1 VAPVVAPEGAQNP
14 IGSGDAVTAGIA
26 QTLLRGHSL
35 KQALR
40 LGTALGTA
48 NCLNLYPGRIE
59 PSEYGEILDRVELQ
73 GL

>member
-1 VAPVVAPEGAQNP
+1 LAPKIRVRNP

-26 QTLLRGHSL
+26 HSLLRRQTLDQG
-35 KQALR
+35 LR

-59 PSEYGEILDRVELQ
+59 PSAYRQILEQVEVREL
-73 GL
+73 